1 MKRNLF
7 PAGYFASSML
17 GELKNLIFEEICQY
31 RAEEIAA
38 AQNTERLKL
47 KKEIAQLEIRLKHVP
62 THETYAV
69 RTRPSAHG
77 DQ

>member
-1 MKRNLF
+1 MNSHYEKGARDVDNIWV
-7 PAGYFASSML
+7 S
-17 GELKNLIFEEICQY
+17 EIIFKEICQF

>member
-1 MKRNLF
+1 MPRV
-7 PAGYFASSML
+7 
-17 GELKNLIFEEICQY
+17 LKNLIFEEICQF

>member
-1 MKRNLF
+1 MNSHYEEG
-7 PAGYFASSML
+7 AIDVDNIWVS
-17 GELKNLIFEEICQY
+17 EIIFKEICQF

-77 DQ
+77 DH

>member
-1 MKRNLF
+1 MGAKYCCARDVDNIWVSEITF
-7 PAGYFASSML
+7 
-17 GELKNLIFEEICQY
+17 KEICQF

-69 RTRPSAHG
+69 RTRPSGHG